1 MKFVNGI
8 NSNNADETCP
18 RGEKVVWAV
27 EDGMPKIVIM
37 TKLDKGGLK
46 LYTESGSI
54 MTIPLKHSTGNA
66 AQLVKKSAEI
76 VENLRIHLAVPTQ
89 SITMNRAEVEAM
101 AKDLLSALAEATGES
116 EATNGK

>member
-18 RGEKVVWAV
+18 RGEKVVWAA

-54 MTIPLKHSTGNA
+54 MTMPLKHSTGNA

-101 AKDLLSALAEATGES
+101 VNELTAAVYAARGEG
-116 EATNGK
+116 EIENK